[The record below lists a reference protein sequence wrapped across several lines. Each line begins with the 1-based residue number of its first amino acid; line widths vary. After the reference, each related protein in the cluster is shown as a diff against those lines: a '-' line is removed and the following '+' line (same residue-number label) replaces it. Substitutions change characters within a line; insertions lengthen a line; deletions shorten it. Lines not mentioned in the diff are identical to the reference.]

1 MVKISV
7 NGYNHEKVASE
18 ICLKSDHKN
27 AKNSE
32 IGPDSKTLTRNTWEL
47 VDSNF
52 NQLSSIQALG
62 AEALVRDVRDA
73 LPFENGGIGGGGW
86 APP

>member
-1 MVKISV
+1 MVIIIKKLPLKFV
-7 NGYNHEKVASE
+7 Y
-18 ICLKSDHKN
+18 KSDHKN

-47 VDSNF
+47 VDLNF

-62 AEALVRDVRDA
+62 AEALVKDVRDA
-73 LPFENGGIGGGGW
+73 VPYENGGIGGGGW
-86 APP
+86 APHNWK